1 MVTPEQIA
9 IKEAAVVIEQA
20 MRAVGG
26 SCPIQIIDHGRAIR
40 IGTFYEN
47 LTVRLQDG
55 LWRVSEY
62 TPYLQRT
69 MAYPSLEACA
79 HDVAMCEPGVLFHEI
94 TATEREIDE
103 AVEQA
108 EAALHPTV

>member
-9 IKEAAVVIEQA
+9 IKEAAIVIE
-20 MRAVGG
+20 RAIRVVGG
-26 SCPIQIIDHGRAIR
+26 TCPVQVIDHGRAIR
-40 IGTFYEN
+40 IGTYNEN

-62 TPYLQRT
+62 TPYLQRM

-79 HDVAMCEPGVLFHEI
+79 HDIALCEPGVLFHEI
-94 TATEREIDE
+94 TATEREIDA

-108 EAALHPTV
+108 EAALHPVG